1 MSKFQ
6 FAALS
11 LFTAALTGLLCS
23 PAAAQYSRHVSPGG
37 TGYGGY
43 SGGYGGYGGYGGPT
57 YVGATYGGYGAAT
70 NPSNLSLVVAQTQE
84 GHEGVSD
91 LLGQLRRLQDQQVRN
106 EVRFNTLNDS
116 FYERQGVNFGFN
128 LRGADPAGGRGVV
141 GLDPTGQATPNG
153 DLQFRQGGATSATPP
168 FGGHDAGT
176 DGTLGF
182 ATRGGGGDLLFNF
195 FGGQGSTRS
204 NVTQA
209 PVVVIPNGGQGFVS
223 DTSQT
228 PFVTGVVPVVGAP
241 NMAAMTGYGMPLM
254 SQPQSVVQQRL
265 QQLKYDQ
272 LREATQRSSPRDS
285 ATQAALSEEVQNG
298 NLDGEN
304 TRGDIRLGGGTSS
317 GGPSSADRGDLSV
330 AEIRR
335 QQTEGTTA
343 EDAELA
349 SLMARAQGALDA
361 GKANV
366 AAIYYKMAAR
376 RATGEQKQ
384 QIINTL
390 RELEGQ

>member
-1 MSKFQ
+1 MSKLQ
-6 FAALS
+6 FAVLAL
-11 LFTAALTGLLCS
+11 FAAALVGLLCG
-23 PAAAQYSRHVSPGG
+23 PATAQYSRHVSPGG
-37 TGYGGY
+37 SGYGGY
-43 SGGYGGYGGYGGPT
+43 SGGYGGYGGYNGPT
-57 YVGATYGGYGAAT
+57 YGGATYGGYGAAT

-84 GHEGVSD
+84 GHEGVAD

-168 FGGHDAGT
+168 FGGHDPAS
-176 DGTLGF
+176 DASLGF
-182 ATRGGGGDLLFNF
+182 ATRGGGGDLLFNL
-195 FGGQGSTRS
+195 FGGQGSSRS

-228 PFVTGVVPVVGAP
+228 PFVTGVIPVVGAP

-254 SQPQSVVQQRL
+254 SHPQSVVQQRL
-265 QQLKYDQ
+265 QQLKYEQ
-272 LREATQRSSPRDS
+272 LREATQQST
-285 ATQAALSEEVQNG
+285 TQTTAAEEVQNG

-304 TRGDIRLGGGTSS
+304 TRGDIHLGGGASS

-335 QQTEGTTA
+335 QQAEGTTA

-349 SLMARAQGALDA
+349 SLLARAQGALDA

-376 RATGEQKQ
+376 RAAGQQKQ
-384 QIINTL
+384 QIIDKL